1 MARKTYTNKGV
12 CIFCGKSVPEV
23 TFNHRPHILPKSM
36 GGTIIGADICDDCNE
51 YFGSSDELILSPPR
65 LPQNDTK

>member
-1 MARKTYTNKGV
+1 
-12 CIFCGKSVPEV
+12 
-23 TFNHRPHILPKSM
+23 M